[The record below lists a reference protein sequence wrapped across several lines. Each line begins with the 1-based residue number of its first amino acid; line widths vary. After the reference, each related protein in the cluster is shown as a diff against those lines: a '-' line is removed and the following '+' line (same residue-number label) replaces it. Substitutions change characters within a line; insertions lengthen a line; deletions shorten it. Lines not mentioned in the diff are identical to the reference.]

1 MVVQLFGIMP
11 GRCWFLVFD
20 RVLRGV
26 AMYVAISLL
35 VDGCECEVSSHHVAS
50 GLECWVAL
58 VWKGFVL
65 SCRTHKPFLFVWLR
79 LSPFAFASGVSV
91 SVPVLCYILCPLPL
105 LRPPPLR
112 LWLLRFS
119 GFCEVMLWL

>member
-1 MVVQLFGIMP
+1 MVVQ
-11 GRCWFLVFD
+11 VFD
-20 RVLRGV
+20 IMAGQGVFSGFGGVLRGV

-65 SCRTHKPFLFVWLR
+65 SCRTHKPFFVCLVTTYALR
-79 LSPFAFASGVSV
+79 FRFGRVCVGACFMLYTLSSPPIAAAPSPFMVVTVLGV
-91 SVPVLCYILCPLPL
+91 L
-105 LRPPPLR
+105 
-112 LWLLRFS
+112 
-119 GFCEVMLWL
+119 